1 MAGQIHLE
9 LCAPDHEPVE
19 LDVAEVVIPGAAGVF
34 TVLLG
39 HTSLLTTL
47 TRGTV
52 IATNAGGE
60 QEFFAVH
67 EGFAEVKGD
76 KIVILA
82 DVLERRSAID
92 RDRAEAARDRAQALL
107 DKPDEDTSVKRA
119 ELALARAI
127 ARLQTHSGEEY

>member
-1 MAGQIHLE
+1 MADQIHLE

-19 LDVAEVVIPGAAGVF
+19 LDAEQVIIPGADGVF
-34 TVLLG
+34 TVLPG

-52 IATNAGGE
+52 IATAPGGE

-67 EGFAEVKGD
+67 EGFTEVKGD
-76 KIVILA
+76 RIVILA
-82 DVLERRSAID
+82 DTLERRSAID
-92 RDRAEAARDRAQALL
+92 RDRAESARERAQARL
-107 DKPDEDTSVKRA
+107 DKPDEDTVTNRA

-127 ARLQTHSGEEY
+127 ARLQAHGGEEY